1 MRSLVAL
8 RVALLV
14 ALPALCAVAS
24 AGNRVVVLTD
34 RGDLPSALQLALAQR
49 AEVTMQPG
57 APSGDA
63 VLDRA
68 AAAQRVAMSTDADA
82 GVWIDGDDIWVVSA
96 DGRDVRHAPL
106 SGDASPRAF
115 AAIAASLLDELLAP
129 PENAA
134 HIGVDVHVD
143 ITPPS
148 AAVTVAPPV
157 ITAPPMV
164 LAPAVVATAPA
175 APVHHSALIEIGATA
190 TTATAGIEAEVL
202 FPISH
207 EHSLALGV
215 TAGVNEGFRDSNF
228 FESGESMFDAL
239 LELRHVGS
247 GTTHFDYG
255 VAGGVGNAGD
265 GGEGAIALLRLG
277 VTHSLDTYAVGFS
290 LAPTVLIGF
299 NESNPLLTLT
309 ASLHLDLGI

>member
-1 MRSLVAL
+1 MRSLFVL
-8 RVALLV
+8 LALL
-14 ALPALCAVAS
+14 ALCAVAS

-68 AAAQRVAMSTDADA
+68 AAAQRAAVSTNANA

-96 DGRDVRHAPL
+96 DGREVRHAPL

-157 ITAPPMV
+157 ITAAPAIV
-164 LAPAVVATAPA
+164 TPAVVATATA
-175 APVHHSALIEIGATA
+175 APVRPSALIEIGATA
-190 TTATAGIEAEVL
+190 TTATAGLEAEVL
-202 FPISH
+202 FPIAR

-215 TAGVNEGFRDSNF
+215 IAGVNEGFRDSNF

-255 VAGGVGNAGD
+255 FAAGVGNAGD
-265 GGEGAIALLRLG
+265 GGEGALALLRVG

-290 LAPTVLIGF
+290 LAPTMLIGF
-299 NESNPLLTLT
+299 NAANPLMTLT